1 MVESRSTMMA
11 STLEERK
18 EGDGESFL
26 GPGDLMNAQS
36 DFFYR
41 ITQVKDSP
49 NEFKIEV
56 PSTKK
61 KYQVKFDMQSEVGF
75 TGLPFEWERYLKDM
89 KIPVPEIQKWPLE
102 VLCSVNFIA
111 TEGFSK
117 MKDKNTLYSKMSK
130 ICDNIMKCDPFKYF
144 KKLATIG
151 TGGFGSVMLVE
162 HLKSRRHFA
171 MKVIKPED
179 ESDLEDTL
187 TEIAL
192 QNMAS
197 KEHKN
202 FIRIFHS
209 FEYKDS
215 FYLVMEWMDG
225 GDLSTMLKIIPGQIS
240 EPVIAYFC
248 KQILVAIH
256 NMHENS

>member
-1 MVESRSTMMA
+1 
-11 STLEERK
+11 
-18 EGDGESFL
+18 
-26 GPGDLMNAQS
+26 
-36 DFFYR
+36 
-41 ITQVKDSP
+41 
-49 NEFKIEV
+49 
-56 PSTKK
+56 
-61 KYQVKFDMQSEVGF
+61 
-75 TGLPFEWERYLKDM
+75 
-89 KIPVPEIQKWPLE
+89 
-102 VLCSVNFIA
+102 
-111 TEGFSK
+111 

-144 KKLATIG
+144 KKIATIG
-151 TGGFGSVMLVE
+151 SGGFGSVFLVE

-171 MKVIKPED
+171 MKMIKPED

-209 FEYKDS
+209 FEYKDA

-225 GDLSTMLKIIPGQIS
+225 GDLSTMLKVIPSEIS
-240 EPVIAYFC
+240 EPVIAYLI
-248 KQILVAIH
+248 KQILLAIH
-256 NMHENS
+256 NMHENSQIHRDLKPLNVMLST